1 MSVKAATAVGLLL
14 LAVALVL
21 VLVVL
26 LNLLPWILLALGVL
40 VFGTLVSG
48 LLIGALALIF
58 AAPYYLT
65 TKPARV
71 TPQSSMGIDRIKE
84 P

>member
-1 MSVKAATAVGLLL
+1 MSVKAATAVGLVF

-40 VFGTLVSG
+40 VFAILVAA

-58 AAPYYLT
+58 AAPYYLV

-71 TPQSSMGIDRIKE
+71 SPRSSMGLEGLKE